1 MRITNTYRFESSLVI
16 FAVFALVLFQNCS
29 AAKFDFAAIQ
39 PSAGSTGHVLADGS
53 FQEDFLQNPPQTNN
67 KVDILFVINSSDSLH
82 SILSGVVGGVSGFI
96 SKLPMDSDF
105 QVSVLPSHSPRSTN
119 TSGRLFGAGG
129 SPVLS
134 SKTLSVSN
142 ILSNLSTT
150 LNYLPGVTAGG
161 EGADEE
167 GLASMFTALD
177 TTHLAFN
184 QNLGF
189 FRNDASL
196 AVVFVANEADVCGEP
211 ETDPHTDSDWAE
223 AKQTA
228 LLDCVPLGIKS
239 DSVLAKLRALQGAKP
254 LLVSGILFPD
264 KAQRAG
270 ANEKEYGWGYVETVM
285 AANGCVDPLD
295 CNAIIDLN
303 LDAAGITT
311 GLESI
316 GSLMNQ
322 RLSYIFDFSLSRKP
336 ASASCIHVKVDGQDS
351 TFVFNSG
358 SNSVHINNP
367 GHIGSQISINYCL

>member
-16 FAVFALVLFQNCS
+16 FAVFALFLFQNCS
-29 AAKFDFAAIQ
+29 QTKFDFASIQ
-39 PSAGSTGHVLADGS
+39 PGAGSTGHVLADGS
-53 FQEDFLQNPPQTNN
+53 FQEDFTQNPPQANN

-119 TSGRLFGAGG
+119 TSGRLFGARGP
-129 SPVLS
+129 PVLS
-134 SKTLSVSN
+134 SKVLSLSN
-142 ILSNLSTT
+142 IQSNLLNT
-150 LNYLPGVTAGG
+150 LTHLPGASVGG

-177 TTHLAFN
+177 PVHLAFN
-184 QNLGF
+184 RGLGF
-189 FRNDASL
+189 FRSDASL

-228 LLDCVPLGIKS
+228 LLDCVPLGINS
-239 DSVLAKLRALQGAKP
+239 DSVLAKLRDLQGSRP

-264 KAQRAG
+264 IGQKAG
-270 ANEKEYGWGYVETVM
+270 IYEKEYGWGYVETVM
-285 AANGCVDPLD
+285 AANGCVVPLN

-303 LDAAGITT
+303 LDAAGITK

-322 RLSYIFDFSLSRKP
+322 KLSYVFDFSLSRKP

-351 TFVFNSG
+351 TFVFNAG